1 MSRLNKFS
9 MTVVISILMMT
20 ISAHAITV
28 DDAIDRLKTFK
39 FGQSDETLNT
49 IRDAVLTSFGD
60 KRKREHLTGRLAAI
74 LETDAAY
81 DAKQFVC
88 RQLALAGTE
97 KQVPALAALLT
108 DDRISHMAR
117 FALVHIDSPAVNKAL
132 LDALGNT
139 SGRTQLGIINS
150 LGNRNCQAAVGTLS
164 ALLESHDSDVVCEAA
179 KAIGRI
185 GGKEA
190 SEALRKALP
199 KTEGGVHLVV
209 ADACLLCG
217 DKLLAEGNAE
227 SASEIYTRLYV
238 SDERSLIRATA
249 LQGLG
254 RSLGEK
260 AVPYVIEALSGKDEE
275 LTSMAVRCV
284 REIPGKETT
293 EGFAE
298 QLPKVSSAVRVLL
311 LNALAARGDSAAL
324 SRVEQASDGFDRS
337 VRTAALKAMGRLG
350 NASSVKLLAEKA
362 SGNEDDEQ
370 AAARES
376 LNMLR
381 GDDVDL
387 EMIRQLTG
395 ADAKV
400 RVELIQGLT
409 ARGAEESVPVLLE
422 FAGLRDKSVRT
433 ASYRALRELALAE
446 HLDEMVALVERAPT
460 SEKVLMEKTIVT
472 VARRCSAHERA
483 SELIVASLDGIDDDV
498 ARISLLSIIGRLGD
512 RRALPALR
520 AALKDEDTQVRYV
533 AIQGLSA
540 WPGGEPADDLLQV
553 VRTTKNSTHKVLAL
567 RGYIDLIGRGKS
579 SADEKLAMY
588 RIAMGLAKG
597 DAEKRRILAGVAEL
611 HTVDALKMAES
622 YLADK
627 NLKGE
632 AAVAV
637 TTIGGAIY
645 KENLKP
651 VRVALMQVIAA
662 EAPENVINQAK
673 QIVKDID
680 MIKDY
685 LVGWEVCG
693 PYVQE
698 GKNYAQLFDIPF
710 GPEVDGEK
718 VDWKPMPISKLN
730 EHPAYLDL
738 LKELNGGLQRVAYL
752 RTKIESDDNVSASLE
767 IFCDDGAKVWLNGK
781 VVHTENSAHGIPA
794 TPDTV
799 KVTLKKGANN
809 LMLKVTQN
817 NMPWGAI
824 VRLRRPKPVV
834 TKVGDGFKVHV
845 INAESK
851 FEAAGVCDVNN
862 DGKLDIFSGGF
873 WYEAPGWKKHFV
885 REVQYD
891 GNYYYDFASLP
902 MDVDGDGWTDIVS
915 AAWHNKMVFWV
926 RNPGDSGKK
935 WEVIDVDAPGNMETA
950 LAVDINGDGQ
960 LDILPNIMSQA
971 AWYEFHHDA
980 SAKHKVRW
988 QKHPLPQQAAGHG
1001 IGAGDLNGDGRCD
1014 VIAPAGWAE
1023 QPAKD
1028 DLDWTWHPEF
1038 NLGAASIPVLV
1049 HDVDGDKDAD
1059 IISGLG
1065 HNYGLYWLE
1074 QQKDNN
1080 GKRTWT
1086 KHDIDNSWSQPH
1098 FMLLA
1103 DLDNDGD
1110 KELVTGKRFYAH
1122 NGKDPGGNDPKC
1134 VYYYTFNRSEGK
1146 WQRHLIHEG
1155 GEVAFGINTQAADID
1170 NDGDIDIVA
1179 PGKSGLYLL
1188 ENLLN

>member
-9 MTVVISILMMT
+9 ITVVISILTIT
-20 ISAHAITV
+20 ISVDAITV

-49 IRDAVLTSFGD
+49 ITDAVLTSFGD
-60 KRKREHLTGRLAAI
+60 RQKREHLTGRLAAI
-74 LETDAAY
+74 LETEAAY
-81 DAKQFVC
+81 DAKQFIC
-88 RQLALAGTE
+88 RQLALTGTE

-108 DDRISHMAR
+108 DDRMSHMAR

-132 LDALGNT
+132 LDALGKT

-150 LGNRNCQAAVGTLS
+150 LGNRNCQAAVGKLS
-164 ALLESHDSDVVCEAA
+164 ALLESADSDVVCEAA
-179 KAIGRI
+179 KAAGRI
-185 GGKEA
+185 GGEEA

-199 KTEGGVHLVV
+199 KTEGSVHLAV

-217 DKLLAEGNAE
+217 DKLLTEGNAE
-227 SASEIYTRLYV
+227 SAAEIYGRLYV
-238 SDERSLIRATA
+238 SDENSLIRATA

-254 RSLGEK
+254 RSLGKK
-260 AVPYVIEALSGKDEE
+260 AVSYVVAALSGKDEV
-275 LTSMAVRCV
+275 LVSMAVRCV
-284 REIPGKETT
+284 GEIPGEKTT
-293 EGFAE
+293 KGFAA
-298 QLPKVSSAVRVLL
+298 QIPKVSSPVRVLL
-311 LNALAARGDSAAL
+311 INALAERGDSAAL
-324 SRVEQASDGFDRS
+324 NDVESAGDDFNKN
-337 VRTAALKAMGRLG
+337 VRTAAFKAIGKLG
-350 NASSVKLLAEKA
+350 DASSVKLLAEGA
-362 SGNEDDEQ
+362 ANSGGDEQ
-370 AAARES
+370 AAARAS

-381 GDDVDL
+381 GDDVNMEIMKQL
-387 EMIRQLTG
+387 EDSNAR
-395 ADAKV
+395 V
-400 RVELIQGLT
+400 RVELIEALT
-409 ARGAEESVPVLLE
+409 ARGAKDSVAVVIR
-422 FAGLRDKSVRT
+422 FARLRDKSVRV
-433 ASYRALRELALAE
+433 ASYKALRELAAAE
-446 HLDEMVALVERAPT
+446 HLGEIIAIVEQAPT
-460 SEKVLMEKTIVT
+460 NEKSQVEKAVAAVAHRGGAGQQASEIIVRRLDSVDN
-472 VARRCSAHERA
+472 VAR
-483 SELIVASLDGIDDDV
+483 V
-498 ARISLLSIIGRLGD
+498 SLLSILGQLGD
-512 RRALPALR
+512 SRALPALCD
-520 AALKDEDTQVRYV
+520 ALNSKDSKVRYA
-533 AIQGLSA
+533 AIQALSA
-540 WPGGEPADDLLQV
+540 WPTGEPKGDLLQV
-553 VRTTKNSTHKVLAL
+553 ARTADNNTHKVLAL
-567 RGYIDLIGRGKS
+567 RGYIDLIGRDGS
-579 SADEKLAMY
+579 LAGEKLNMYKVAMD
-588 RIAMGLAKG
+588 LAKG

-645 KENLKP
+645 KDNLKP
-651 VRVALMQVIAA
+651 VRAALMQVIAG
-662 EAPENVINQAK
+662 EAPENVINQAR

-718 VDWKPMPISKLN
+718 IDWKPMPISKLN

-799 KVTLKKGANN
+799 KVTLKKGVNN

-873 WYEAPGWKKHFV
+873 WYEAPDWKKHFV
-885 REVQYD
+885 REVRYD

-902 MDVDGDGWTDIVS
+902 MDIDGDGWTDIVS
-915 AAWHNKMVFWV
+915 AAWHNKKIFWV

-971 AWYEFHHDA
+971 AWYEFHCDV

-1001 IGAGDLNGDGRCD
+1001 VGAGDVNGDGRCD
-1014 VIAPAGWAE
+1014 VIAPAGWVE

-1028 DLDWTWHPEF
+1028 DVDWIWHPEF
-1038 NLGAASIPVLV
+1038 NLGTASIPVLV

-1059 IISGLG
+1059 IISGMG

-1074 QQKDNN
+1074 QQKDND

-1179 PGKSGLYLL
+1179 PGKSGLYLI
-1188 ENLLN
+1188 ENLLK